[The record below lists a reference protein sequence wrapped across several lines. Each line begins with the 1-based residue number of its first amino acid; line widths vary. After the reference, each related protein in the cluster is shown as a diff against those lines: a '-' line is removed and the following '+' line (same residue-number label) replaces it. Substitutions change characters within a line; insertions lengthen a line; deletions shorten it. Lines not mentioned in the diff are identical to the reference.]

1 MEEKL
6 IFAYLINLI
15 NVECNPERKINFEDI
30 DIPLLSREIGLRARD
45 LLLIFSLI
53 EQENNIFI
61 NENFINQNGF
71 RTIREIANL
80 IRCVKGRSS

>member
-6 IFAYLINLI
+6 IIAYLINLI
-15 NVECNPERKINFEDI
+15 NEECNPERKINFEDI

-80 IRCVKGRSS
+80 IMCVEGRSS